1 MYESNIFF
9 QLKSR
14 ESESI
19 TAAMVDS
26 GIESADED
34 DTTTTKELWVEKF
47 KPRCYMDLL
56 SDVGTNRTLLKWL
69 KLWDRFV
76 FGKVIN
82 LNYYSFFN
90 ILLVFL

>member
-1 MYESNIFF
+1 MLKVTFKSTNQTYFF

-69 KLWDRFV
+69 KLWDRLV
-76 FGKVIN
+76 FGKVMN
-82 LNYYSFFN
+82 VEYTG
-90 ILLVFL
+90 IL